1 MDRLTLNVLV
11 ERREDVWARLAT
23 QGKGEDMWLRLRMT
37 IMNVRC
43 YSSIGVAGDMRAK
56 YRAADKVPPSRGGW
70 VLMS

>member
-23 QGKGEDMWLRLRMT
+23 QGKGEEMWLRLRMT
-37 IMNVRC
+37 IMNVRF
-43 YSSIGVAGDMRAK
+43 YIIGVAGEMRAK